1 MATPWT
7 TFLLSS
13 TIAALMVVIMVLL
26 KIMYVI
32 YLRIEATREAMDWVR
47 TQWRQNRDRRMI
59 REQEQQRLGVWL
71 NDTSEETEYEEENGN
86 KENNNGE
93 ARRRP

>member
-13 TIAALMVVIMVLL
+13 TIAALMVVIMMLL

-86 KENNNGE
+86 EENNNGE